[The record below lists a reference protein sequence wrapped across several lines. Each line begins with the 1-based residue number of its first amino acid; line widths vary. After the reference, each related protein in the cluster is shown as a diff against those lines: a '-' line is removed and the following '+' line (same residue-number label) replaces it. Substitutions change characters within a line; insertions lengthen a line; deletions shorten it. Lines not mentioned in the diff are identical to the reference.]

1 MKTALHSLSDAMLLL
16 HSFLH
21 CFLATQF
28 IVVIFILLT
37 TAALPTYTI
46 ERILYH
52 LVLVCVYCTIYSCK
66 TWLL

>member
-46 ERILYH
+46 THLTWILN
-52 LVLVCVYCTIYSCK
+52 VYCII
-66 TWLL
+66 